1 MNHSG
6 LTRGLALILSLS
18 CLITFAGAGCQEA
31 AAGDDFEP
39 PQTRRTVVVAR
50 PVCCSPGP
58 GPLGTFEPTPY
69 MMVRGNWPLGGGY
82 SPLGIYGD
90 QSMSV
95 YGPLSPLRSTSAPI
109 LSYSRGYDGRI
120 YAAPATSSST
130 PNLPAISPVVYP
142 TQRNYYYAPRVD
154 RSPPQWSSGMNWI
167 DQQ

>member
-18 CLITFAGAGCQEA
+18 CLITFVRAGCQEA
-31 AAGDDFEP
+31 AASDDFEP

-50 PVCCSPGP
+50 PVYCSPGP

-82 SPLGIYGD
+82 SPLEIYGD

-109 LSYSRGYDGRI
+109 RDLQPG
-120 YAAPATSSST
+120 
-130 PNLPAISPVVYP
+130 L
-142 TQRNYYYAPRVD
+142 
-154 RSPPQWSSGMNWI
+154 
-167 DQQ
+167 